1 MDGDN
6 GTNMCNGIR
15 IECAYMKTGETD
27 IDIEYNGYV
36 VRIVSTIKDVLKN
49 EVSSGTDK
57 GEAHY
62 LSLCLDLLK
71 RLFQMDR
78 KWSRFHAWS
87 YESTEEVTHI
97 WNTIQPELADF
108 IKGHLKQ
115 LRSKKMIKDIKA
127 SSAKAVIE
135 AAMKETGLKYR
146 YTGQT
151 HRAKL
156 SVLIT
161 KDRCLTIYIAYG
173 KLNERLPHIID
184 SLKVIKGE
192 MDTLGSSITIN
203 KAQSGWTW

>member
-1 MDGDN
+1 
-6 GTNMCNGIR
+6 
-15 IECAYMKTGETD
+15 MKTGETN
-27 IDIEYNGYV
+27 IDLEYKDYV
-36 VRIVSTIKDVLKN
+36 LRIISTLKDVLKN

-62 LSLCLDLLK
+62 LSMCLDLLK
-71 RLFQMDR
+71 RLYQMDR

-97 WNTIQPELADF
+97 WNTIQPELEEF
-108 IKGHLKQ
+108 IKEHLKQ
-115 LRSKKMIKDIKA
+115 LRSKKMTKEIKA
-127 SSAKAVIE
+127 SSAKAVIDD
-135 AAMKETGLKYR
+135 AMKEAGLKYR

-161 KDRCLTIYIAYG
+161 KDRCLTVYIAYS
-173 KLNERLPHIID
+173 KLNEQLPRIIN

-192 MDTLGSSITIN
+192 LDAIGSSLTIN
-203 KAQSGWTW
+203 KAQGSWTW

>member
-1 MDGDN
+1 
-6 GTNMCNGIR
+6 
-15 IECAYMKTGETD
+15 MKTGETN
-27 IDIEYNGYV
+27 IDLEYKDYV
-36 VRIVSTIKDVLKN
+36 LRIISTIKDVLKN

-62 LSLCLDLLK
+62 LSMCLDLLK
-71 RLFQMDR
+71 RLYQMDR

-97 WNTIQPELADF
+97 WNTIQPELAEF
-108 IKGHLKQ
+108 IEGHLKQ
-115 LRSKKMIKDIKA
+115 LRSKKMTKDIKA
-127 SSAKAVIE
+127 SSAKAVIDD
-135 AAMKETGLKYR
+135 AMKEAGLKYR

-161 KDRCLTIYIAYG
+161 KDRCLTLYIAYS
-173 KLNERLPHIID
+173 KLNDQLPRIIQ

-192 MDTLGSSITIN
+192 LEVLGSSITIN
-203 KAQSGWTW
+203 KAQGSWTW

>member
-1 MDGDN
+1 
-6 GTNMCNGIR
+6 
-15 IECAYMKTGETD
+15 MKTGETN
-27 IDIEYNGYV
+27 IDLEYKDYV
-36 VRIVSTIKDVLKN
+36 LRIISTIKDVLKN

-71 RLFQMDR
+71 RFYQMNR

-87 YESTEEVTHI
+87 YESTEEVAHI
-97 WNTIQPELADF
+97 WNTIQPELSEF
-108 IKGHLKQ
+108 IQDYLKQ
-115 LRSKKMIKDIKA
+115 LRHKKMTKDIKS
-127 SSAKAVIE
+127 SSAKAVIA
-135 AAMKETGLKYR
+135 AAMKDAGLKYR

-161 KDRCLTIYIAYG
+161 KDRCLTVYIAYS
-173 KLNERLPHIID
+173 KLNEQLPRIIN

-192 MDTLGSSITIN
+192 LDAIGSSITIN
-203 KAQSGWTW
+203 KAQGSWTW